1 MDLIGLKPGQHAR
14 VIGIEYT
21 PSLRTDLADTLAR
34 RLMELGFIP
43 GAIVTMMHRAPLAR
57 DPISVTVRGMHIAL
71 RRNEAKL
78 IRINLITSTEGGT
91 L

>member
-1 MDLIGLKPGQHAR
+1 MDLTNLKPGQHGR
-14 VIGIEYT
+14 VVGIDTT
-21 PSLRTDLADTLAR
+21 PSLRADTVDSLSR

-43 GAIVTMMHRAPLAR
+43 GTIVTMMHRAPVVN
-57 DPISVTVRGMHIAL
+57 DPLSVTVRGMHIAL

-78 IRINLITSTEGGT
+78 VRIHLISATEGGI

>member
-1 MDLIGLKPGQHAR
+1 MDLMNLKPGQHGR
-14 VIGIEYT
+14 VIGIDAT
-21 PSLRTDLADTLAR
+21 PSLRADTVDILSR

-43 GAIVTMMHRAPLAR
+43 GTVVTMMHRAPIAR

-78 IRINLITSTEGGT
+78 VRINLISATEGGT

>member
-1 MDLIGLKPGQHAR
+1 MELTGLQPGEHGR
-14 VIGIEYT
+14 VVGIESA
-21 PSLRTDLADTLAR
+21 PSLRTDLFDTLAR

-43 GAIVTMMHRAPLAR
+43 GTVVTMMHHAPLTK

-78 IRINLITSTEGGT
+78 VHVNLISASEGGT

>member
-1 MDLIGLKPGQHAR
+1 MELVGLKPGQHGR
-14 VIGIEYT
+14 VVSIVHESQNG
-21 PSLRTDLADTLAR
+21 PDTNDMLVR

-43 GAIVTMMHRAPLAR
+43 GTIVTAMHQAPLAR
-57 DPISVTVRGMHIAL
+57 DPISVTVRGMHVAL

-78 IRINLITSTEGGT
+78 VHVELVSTLDGGV